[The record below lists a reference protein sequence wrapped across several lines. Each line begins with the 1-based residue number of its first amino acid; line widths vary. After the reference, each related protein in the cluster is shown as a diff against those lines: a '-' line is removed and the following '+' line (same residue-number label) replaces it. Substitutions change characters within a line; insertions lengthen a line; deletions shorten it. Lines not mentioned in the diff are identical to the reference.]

1 MQVFLGFLVKVLK
14 VMVAS
19 KSSQRERKPNPLC
32 SKRTS
37 SSVSL
42 KALKERESPI
52 LYVARG
58 QAQVCV
64 SLIGTMDMGSW
75 VHLILSLSHLR

>member
-1 MQVFLGFLVKVLK
+1 M
-14 VMVAS
+14 
-19 KSSQRERKPNPLC
+19 SQRDKT
-32 SKRTS
+32 K
-37 SSVSL
+37 VSL

-75 VHLILSLSHLR
+75 FHSSSLPIYGGDHVIDNKSTHNCHAFMVNFYDGYMF